1 MYGVTFVRCVWK
13 RKHWTRLGIAF
24 SCLWLPI
31 VCGKY
36 RQANEIPAIIKFIV
50 FKMSTSILNNIIQMI
65 SISNKSLVFFQI
77 FNTAYFYC
85 SRYWNFS
92 VLCVLGARRWEVS
105 VHIWYTKVL
114 LYLCTIDV
122 KGYEMPNLFYEMDT
136 DVLLH
141 CCASTVQSDT
151 SVK

>member
-1 MYGVTFVRCVWK
+1 
-13 RKHWTRLGIAF
+13 
-24 SCLWLPI
+24 
-31 VCGKY
+31 
-36 RQANEIPAIIKFIV
+36 
-50 FKMSTSILNNIIQMI
+50 MI

-92 VLCVLGARRWEVS
+92 VLCVLWARRWEVS

-122 KGYEMPNLFYEMDT
+122 KGFEMPNLFYEMDT

-151 SVK
+151 SVNCSLVFKYFFLWIMLYFFCSVPVSIIGSTGLLVYCCTSEQPVRYGAKSHLITTM